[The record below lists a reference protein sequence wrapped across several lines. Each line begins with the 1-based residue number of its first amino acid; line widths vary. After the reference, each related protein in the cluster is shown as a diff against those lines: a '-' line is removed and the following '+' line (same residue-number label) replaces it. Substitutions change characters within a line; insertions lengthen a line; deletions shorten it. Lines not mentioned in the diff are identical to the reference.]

1 MLNIG
6 INGFG
11 RIGKCVFHQLIDNK
25 HIKIKTMN
33 VPRLFVDN
41 LDEYINYD
49 SVHHIKKRNL
59 EYAKEKEREDQE
71 KRDRKKKRR

>member
-6 INGFG
+6 INGF
-11 RIGKCVFHQLIDNK
+11 GKCVFHQLIDNK

-41 LDEYINYD
+41 LNEYINYD
-49 SVHHIKKRNL
+49 SVHHIKKRKLNIKNNIL
-59 EYAKEKEREDQE
+59 TISNQNIKLLSNREII
-71 KRDRKKKRR
+71 K